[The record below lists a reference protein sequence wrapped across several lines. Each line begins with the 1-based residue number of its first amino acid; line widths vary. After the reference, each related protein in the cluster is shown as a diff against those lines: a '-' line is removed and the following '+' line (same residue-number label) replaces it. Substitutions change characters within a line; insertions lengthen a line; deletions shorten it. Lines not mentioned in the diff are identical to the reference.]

1 MGDVTG
7 DGVLDGALLECEVRR
22 YDDTL
27 ARGKSLWNDD
37 QIRRIAQLRNWRGDR
52 LRTARFARIDDA
64 SARPLIAIRLQPM
77 ARKSLGGIQTD
88 LGCRVLRGDG
98 TAIDGLYAVG
108 EAAGFGGGG
117 MHGKRS
123 LEGTF
128 LGGCVFTGRI
138 AAAAIAG
145 KSV

>member
-1 MGDVTG
+1 M
-7 DGVLDGALLECEVRR
+7 
-22 YDDTL
+22 
-27 ARGKSLWNDD
+27 
-37 QIRRIAQLRNWRGDR
+37 
-52 LRTARFARIDDA
+52 
-64 SARPLIAIRLQPM
+64 PLIAIRLQVM

-88 LGCRVLRGDG
+88 LGCRVLRAVDG
-98 TAIDGLYAVG
+98 EPIDGLYAVG

-128 LGGCVFTGRI
+128 LGGCVFTGRL

-145 KSV
+145 SELPLRTAPPIGAAGR